1 MLKSGAAARKSLA
14 DRWRNGSGASMR
26 LKGEVALI
34 TGGSRGI
41 GRAIALR
48 FAREGA
54 DIVVAARSAS
64 SLSEVEKEIQN
75 LGAKVLSIVCDVG
88 DDTAVRAM
96 VSRAEAHF
104 GKIDLLVNN
113 AGYFCSLHPIQ
124 EMPDEEW
131 ERTLRLNLTSAFY
144 VTRAAL
150 PGMIARRHGS
160 IILMSSLGAK
170 AAYPF
175 GTPYAAAK
183 AGLLG
188 LTRALAAEAGP
199 YGIRVNALS
208 PGVVEGTGMHDKV
221 NRELER
227 VAGISPAERLKGAR
241 EMALL
246 RRVLTPQDVA
256 DAALFLAS
264 GDSASVTGQ
273 TLNVDAGMRFD

>member
-1 MLKSGAAARKSLA
+1 
-14 DRWRNGSGASMR
+14 MR
-26 LKGEVALI
+26 LKDEVALI

-54 DIVVAARSAS
+54 NIAVAARTPG
-64 SLSEVEKEIQN
+64 SLQAVETEVRA
-75 LGAKVLSIVCDVG
+75 LGHDALVLPCDVG
-88 DDTAVRAM
+88 DGAAVREM
-96 VSRAEAHF
+96 VRRTENHF
-104 GKIDLLVNN
+104 GKIDILVNN

-131 ERTLRLNLTSAFY
+131 DRSVRWNLTSAFY
-144 VTRAAL
+144 VSRAVL

-160 IILMSSLGAK
+160 IIMMSSLGAK

-183 AGLLG
+183 AGLIG

-199 YGIRVNALS
+199 HGVRVNALS
-208 PGVVEGTGMHDKV
+208 PGVVAGTELHERV
-221 NRELER
+221 SAELER
-227 VAGISPAERLKGAR
+227 IVGMSPEQREQGAR
-241 EMALL
+241 ETALL
-246 RRVLTPQDVA
+246 RRLLTPDDVA
-256 DAALFLAS
+256 AAALFLAS
-264 GDSASVTGQ
+264 SDSAALTGQ